1 MIQILS
7 HPITPGYEFTAGFE
21 GDLFV
26 SNNAIKASDLFEIA
40 HHMVCICLQFT
51 LNFKTVN

>member
-7 HPITPGYEFTAGFE
+7 HPITPGYEFPAGFE

-40 HHMVCICLQFT
+40 HHLVCICLQFT